1 MAGDVIDNEF
11 VDNGGVDVIAEVETS
26 KTMEVSFNGELM
38 DAVMQFIEEEFP
50 ELTIIEVLVNFHM
63 FNKMVQEKYN
73 IEIGE

>member
-50 ELTIIEVLVNFHM
+50 ELTIIEVVVNFHM